1 MEEYVSMNQ
10 NRDFQRAYSKGKSFV
25 SPILVSYVLKNR
37 RSAVRVGIT
46 TSRKTGNAVRRNR
59 SRRLIR
65 EAFRSISRG
74 VSPGY
79 DLVFVARA
87 RTPLVKSTDVRRV
100 MEQHLKSA
108 GVLK

>member
-1 MEEYVSMNQ
+1 MEEYVSINQ
-10 NRDFQRAYSKGKSFV
+10 NRDFQRAYAKGKSFV
-25 SPILVSYVLKNR
+25 SPILVTYVLKSR
-37 RSAVRVGIT
+37 RNAVRIGIT

-65 EAFRSISRG
+65 EAFRSLSREVG
-74 VSPGY
+74 PGY

-87 RTPLVKSTDVRRV
+87 RTPLTKSPDVRHA
-100 MEQHLKSA
+100 MAQHLKSA